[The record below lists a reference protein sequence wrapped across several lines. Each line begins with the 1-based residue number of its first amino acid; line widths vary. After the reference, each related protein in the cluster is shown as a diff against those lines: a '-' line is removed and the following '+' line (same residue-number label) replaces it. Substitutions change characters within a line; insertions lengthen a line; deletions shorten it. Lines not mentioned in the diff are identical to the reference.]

1 MAPLPHRP
9 EAPGTSGLGKGD
21 LKYEVKK
28 QNDNEGNTH

>member
-1 MAPLPHRP
+1 MTFLPHRP
-9 EAPGTSGLGKGD
+9 EAPGMSGLGKGA